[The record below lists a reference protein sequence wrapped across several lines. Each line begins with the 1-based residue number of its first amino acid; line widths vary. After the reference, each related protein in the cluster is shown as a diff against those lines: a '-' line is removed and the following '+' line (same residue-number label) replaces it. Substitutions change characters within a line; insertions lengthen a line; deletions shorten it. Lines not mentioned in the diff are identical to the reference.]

1 VNAFVAPFIAVAAGI
16 VSASSPCV
24 LPVIPGYL
32 AAVTPTTNTADWK
45 PSRRGAV
52 AFIAGFTLIFTALGA
67 TASLV
72 GALLYEHLATALK
85 IAGVV
90 LILLGASTMGLLRVS
105 AIDRERRLL
114 PLHRSAAD
122 PRRAFILGVAF
133 ALGWTPCIG
142 PILATILTKAA
153 ADASLAEGVILLAL
167 YSVGLGIPFLA
178 VAIWFERTNRARGWL
193 GRHAMTLQRL
203 GGLMMV
209 IAGVGYVTGA
219 WAGLFTGL
227 QRWLART
234 GWPPI

>member
-1 VNAFVAPFIAVAAGI
+1 MNALVAPFIAVAAGI

-32 AAVTPTTNTADWK
+32 AAVTPTANTADWK

-67 TASLV
+67 TASFV
-72 GALLYEHLATALK
+72 GALLYEHLDTALK

-90 LILLGASTMGLLRVS
+90 LILLGASTMGVLRVS
-105 AIDRERRLL
+105 AIERERRLL
-114 PLHRSAAD
+114 PLHRSAGD
-122 PRRAFILGVAF
+122 RRAFVLGVAF

-153 ADASLAEGVILLAL
+153 ADASLVEGVILLAL
-167 YSVGLGIPFLA
+167 YSIGLGIPFLA
-178 VAIWFERTNRARGWL
+178 VALWFERTSRARRWL

-209 IAGVGYVTGA
+209 IAGIGYVTGA
-219 WAGLFTGL
+219 WAGLFTGI